1 MTTFLVLNL
10 DGSVDVQKLNRFLY
24 ESVSDYELVVACNK
38 KYKGI
43 LSQNV
48 VECILTKM
56 QNLTK

>member
-43 LSQNV
+43 NYEQLD
-48 VECILTKM
+48 K
-56 QNLTK
+56 